1 MHQLYYKESVKM
13 LQLYSVLKIIPSFSE
28 NDVTQPCTKQ
38 NQEVHKVFWQ
48 IYILKYH
55 LQFNEFLRV

>member
-1 MHQLYYKESVKM
+1 MH
-13 LQLYSVLKIIPSFSE
+13 QLYSVLKIIPSFSE

-48 IYILKYH
+48 IYILKYY